1 VTGTAS
7 RSRLRRGLVVAE
19 IALALPLLIASG
31 LAAVGAQRVV
41 NGPQGYDPDG
51 AFRLR
56 TMLPEATYQHGEAR
70 RIFAERLIAEALRQ
84 PGVEAAGTTTILPA
98 AGSNQTRT
106 IAIDGR
112 PAGAEG
118 LPTIDYRAVSS
129 GYLSVM
135 RIPIVQGRGFTDAD
149 REGADRTAII
159 SQSAARRFWPNE
171 SPLGKRIQLGGAA
184 GPWITVVG
192 VCGDTMHDWF
202 VGRWAPTVYVPVA
215 QSPSVLVSL
224 VLRTSGDPA
233 ALAAAGHAA
242 VAAVDPRQPVFEAM
256 TLREAL
262 RVRTTGLRFVGGLMA
277 AFGGVALLLAAI
289 GIYSVMAFFV
299 TQRRHEM
306 GIRVA
311 LGATSADVV
320 RLTIGHGTRMAGLG
334 IAIGLAAGIGLARV
348 LESALF
354 GVISLEPWLAAS
366 VTATLGAVA
375 LLASFVPARQ
385 AAAMD
390 PVRALRQD

>member
-1 VTGTAS
+1 
-7 RSRLRRGLVVAE
+7 
-19 IALALPLLIASG
+19 
-31 LAAVGAQRVV
+31 
-41 NGPQGYDPDG
+41 
-51 AFRLR
+51 
-56 TMLPEATYQHGEAR
+56 
-70 RIFAERLIAEALRQ
+70 
-84 PGVEAAGTTTILPA
+84 
-98 AGSNQTRT
+98 
-106 IAIDGR
+106 
-112 PAGAEG
+112 
-118 LPTIDYRAVSS
+118 
-129 GYLSVM
+129 
-135 RIPIVQGRGFTDAD
+135 
-149 REGADRTAII
+149 
-159 SQSAARRFWPNE
+159 
-171 SPLGKRIQLGGAA
+171 
-184 GPWITVVG
+184 
-192 VCGDTMHDWF
+192 
-202 VGRWAPTVYVPVA
+202 
-215 QSPSVLVSL
+215 VSL